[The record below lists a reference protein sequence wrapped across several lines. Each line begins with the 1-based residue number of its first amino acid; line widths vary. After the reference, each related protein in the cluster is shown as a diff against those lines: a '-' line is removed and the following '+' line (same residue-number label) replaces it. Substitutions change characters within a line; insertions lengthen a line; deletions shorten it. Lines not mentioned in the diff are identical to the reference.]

1 MQAGGVDCQAAGFA
15 PSFTTVTPVDM
26 QLPPRPGKIRILLVD
41 DHMVIRMGLM
51 TATSDTPDM
60 EVVADVESGEE
71 AVEAFRKHRPDVV
84 VLDLRMHGMSGLETL
99 RALRQEFST
108 ARVLIF
114 SNLAKGEEIYQAMKA
129 GACGFVVKEMAL
141 DRLLEAIRQVHAGKQ
156 YMPPEIAA
164 RVGERLLAHLSP
176 RELDV
181 LGLLAEGMSN
191 KEIAAR
197 LGVVEGTVKIH
208 VVNILSKL
216 GVSDRTQAL
225 VAAVK
230 RGIIQIE

>member
-1 MQAGGVDCQAAGFA
+1 MHRTDCQMTESSLPWPAMPHTSNIR
-15 PSFTTVTPVDM
+15 PSE
-26 QLPPRPGKIRILLVD
+26 KIRVLLVD

-71 AVEAFRKHRPDVV
+71 AIEAYRRLRPDVV
-84 VLDLRMHGMSGLETL
+84 VLDLRMHGMSGIETI
-99 RALRQEFST
+99 RALRQEFPS
-108 ARVLIF
+108 ARILIF
-114 SNLAKGEEIYQAMKA
+114 SNFAKGEEVYQSMKA
-129 GACGFVVKEMAL
+129 GAAGFVVKEMPL
-141 DRLLEAIRQVHAGKQ
+141 ERLLDAIRQVHGGKQ
-156 YMPPEIAA
+156 YMPAEVAA

-181 LGLLAEGMSN
+181 LRLLAEGMSN

-230 RGIIQIE
+230 LGIIQLD